1 MKLTDELR
9 ALIPEELRPIAR
21 FYWNE
26 KQQTFYFYRLD
37 GVKYDKSKKR
47 GIDVRTPLGKI
58 KDGHWTYS
66 PSFLKLRHIEEL
78 KGQLGSTQKDVNAE
92 TAENKAQHQ
101 PAKQTSVAKDLT
113 DRELSQLLSI
123 TYLAILCGRHS
134 AEGIFLF
141 CLQYQAELELLYGPY
156 FDRDLPTAK
165 RFEQLLC
172 VLSAALTRPECK
184 ALIQSGL
191 KPAAERLRSGSFLR
205 AQTDAAAAEHAA
217 CPDFTA
223 PQQQSLQKLRA
234 ALQTLQDNPLTERLE
249 ISKSCLPSE
258 IKLSLS
264 AMALRRLLQRKL
276 ALLHEC
282 TVPESLMREFLLSP
296 LSALNFLRL
305 HA

>member
-9 ALIPEELRPIAR
+9 ALIPEELRQIAR

-58 KDGHWTYS
+58 KDGRWTYS

-78 KGQLGSTQKDVNAE
+78 KGQLGSTQKSVNAE
-92 TAENKAQHQ
+92 TAENKAESKPEKQ
-101 PAKQTSVAKDLT
+101 PSAAKVLS
-113 DRELSQLLSI
+113 DRELTQLLSF

-134 AEGIFLF
+134 AEGILLF
-141 CLQYQAELELLYGPY
+141 CLQYQAELELLFGPY

-191 KPAAERLRSGSFLR
+191 KPAAERLRTGFFLR
-205 AQTDAAAAEHAA
+205 AEPGAAAAERAA
-217 CPDFTA
+217 DPDFTA
-223 PQQQSLQKLRA
+223 AQQQSLQKLRA
-234 ALQTLQDNPLTERLE
+234 ALQTLQDNPLTDRFD
-249 ISKSCLPSE
+249 ISKSCLFGE

-282 TVPESLMREFLLSP
+282 TVPESLMREFLVTP
-296 LSALNFLRL
+296 LSTLNFLRM